1 MRALCLFS
9 LDFFWGKAKENQNIY
24 IKKYMKYIT
33 TAALTASETAF
44 FLFFLKNKRKSEYYI
59 RTNMESELFFIVD
72 YVLGKG
78 KVYEIHHNGY
88 SYSYKYF
95 FFFLNKKKIKHDQ
108 NIYAIKTLC
117 FVFANQKTICL

>member
-1 MRALCLFS
+1 
-9 LDFFWGKAKENQNIY
+9 
-24 IKKYMKYIT
+24 MKYIT

>member
-1 MRALCLFS
+1 MCMRMDGLIYIYIYIYIYKHKTEHLIYGMRALCLFS

-72 YVLGKG
+72 SVLGKG

-95 FFFLNKKKIKHDQ
+95 FFF
-108 NIYAIKTLC
+108 
-117 FVFANQKTICL
+117 